1 MTLDQQPA
9 GRVVAS
15 MDGPSVRVSGSLRL
29 RRVGWWRF
37 PTHELVAGEQVVA
50 RLGRSGWFRIYFGQ
64 GQRIELA
71 GGDRWLLRSVG
82 RAGAICP
89 VVVDADGRKVAIAG
103 IGHGTYG
110 LNTRDDAFV
119 FFPARR
125 RGGGRRTFI
134 LRRHEEEIAVVDRY
148 GPKLDASAPVPLG
161 VVLLCFTL
169 VRLGIPGESVP
180 TVPSF
185 RWGH

>member
-1 MTLDQQPA
+1 MTQDQQPA
-9 GRVVAS
+9 DRAVAS
-15 MDGPSVRVSGSLRL
+15 IDGPSVRVSGSLRL
-29 RRVGWWRF
+29 QRVGWWRF
-37 PTHELVAGEQVVA
+37 PTHELVADGHVVA
-50 RLGRSGWFRIYFGQ
+50 RLGRSGWFRIYFGR

-71 GGDRWLLRSVG
+71 GGERWLLRSVG
-82 RAGAICP
+82 LAGAICP
-89 VVVDADGRKVAIAG
+89 VVVDADGRKIAIAG

-110 LNTRDDAFV
+110 LNTRDDAYV

-134 LRRHEEEIAVVDRY
+134 LRRYEEEIAVVDRY
-148 GPKLDASAPVPLG
+148 GAKLDAAVPVPLG
-161 VVLLCFTL
+161 VVLLCVTL

-185 RWGH
+185 RWG